1 MSDAVDRF
9 SGAPTSSA
17 TNCHDV
23 QYASKLYGEELNSGA
38 AEDDDSD
45 AEGGDIEAEIKKE
58 VDDIRKPAVAPL
70 FTSVK
75 LDTQCCKLHYQGTSG
90 LLANTIGQYC
100 FSKHASR

>member
-1 MSDAVDRF
+1 
-9 SGAPTSSA
+9 
-17 TNCHDV
+17 
-23 QYASKLYGEELNSGA
+23 
-38 AEDDDSD
+38 
-45 AEGGDIEAEIKKE
+45 
-58 VDDIRKPAVAPL
+58 L